1 MTVANRAYPAAPRS
15 SLDRVH
21 AALDAAGRRPRQR
34 GDHIQARCPLHEDRK
49 PSLSIDWVD
58 DRGGMTKLH
67 CHSCPADEREILE
80 AVGLG
85 LTDRFDQPL
94 PPRDATRKPA
104 PPPRGTVAPQGNRLG
119 PLPKRLTQDP
129 EPLTPPFIT
138 PEQLA
143 RTYDYVDE
151 TGALLYQVLRYEWT
165 TQAGPDKRFTQ
176 RQPNPDGG
184 WDPKVTGRR
193 VLWHL
198 PAVIEA
204 ITQGRQIWLC
214 EGEKDADS
222 LNGAVPRDQGV
233 VTTNAGGAGNFT
245 EELAAQLRGA
255 DVVVVIDRDAA
266 GYRRGAE
273 VTRLLHDLAASCRVL
288 VPAVDKDATDHLT
301 AGHGIDDFFEL
312 SNEQVQVLVAQAH
325 VQESAKRAER
335 MVGRAEMC
343 LLEAQA
349 RWAAA
354 DQADERSAAK
364 AAKDQRRFTLRWAQ
378 EAVKA
383 AAQAGDLAEQTWQH
397 QQQQQAVEVP
407 VPLHQQALLGRAEQ
421 AQRTAQRLAG
431 RAWDVTGQ
439 PQPAPTQQTLSAP
452 VPSERHAPTPDPT
465 PLPAPTQLPVTPV
478 GPDRPEGEPAQVV
491 PFPTERRGGGNSG
504 GGDARVDAVRTVYQ
518 RIDGVG
524 GGLFEIK
531 TRGHDQV
538 RHEVLSLDVRIRRI
552 EVIEADAGAVDKEGI
567 RTVTPAVG
575 AGLRHRL
582 HPPRQRRGDPVPD

>member
-1 MTVANRAYPAAPRS
+1 M
-15 SLDRVH
+15 
-21 AALDAAGRRPRQR
+21 
-34 GDHIQARCPLHEDRK
+34 
-49 PSLSIDWVD
+49 
-58 DRGGMTKLH
+58 
-67 CHSCPADEREILE
+67 
-80 AVGLG
+80 
-85 LTDRFDQPL
+85 
-94 PPRDATRKPA
+94 
-104 PPPRGTVAPQGNRLG
+104 
-119 PLPKRLTQDP
+119 
-129 EPLTPPFIT
+129 
-138 PEQLA
+138 
-143 RTYDYVDE
+143 
-151 TGALLYQVLRYEWT
+151 LRYEWT

-383 AAQAGDLAEQTWQH
+383 AAQAGDLAEQTWQ
-397 QQQQQAVEVP
+397 QQRQQAVEVP
-407 VPLHQQALLGRAEQ
+407 VPLNQQALLGRAEQ

-452 VPSERHAPTPDPT
+452 SRPSGTP
-465 PLPAPTQLPVTPV
+465 
-478 GPDRPEGEPAQVV
+478 
-491 PFPTERRGGGNSG
+491 
-504 GGDARVDAVRTVYQ
+504 
-518 RIDGVG
+518 
-524 GGLFEIK
+524 
-531 TRGHDQV
+531 
-538 RHEVLSLDVRIRRI
+538 
-552 EVIEADAGAVDKEGI
+552 
-567 RTVTPAVG
+567 
-575 AGLRHRL
+575 RHRT
-582 HPPRQRRGDPVPD
+582 QRRCRRPPSFRSPPAGPTARKGSRRR